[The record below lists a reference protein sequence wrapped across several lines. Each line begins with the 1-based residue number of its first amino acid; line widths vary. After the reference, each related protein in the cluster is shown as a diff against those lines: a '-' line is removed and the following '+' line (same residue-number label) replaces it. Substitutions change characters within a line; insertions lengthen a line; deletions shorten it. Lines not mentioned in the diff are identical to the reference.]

1 MLIIGLSLLTAAA
14 AADQDRAA
22 FDIQCVIAVQSAM
35 INAKPEMK
43 LMLMSAMTYFTG
55 RVDAEISEGELE
67 NRLVAQSKALQGT
80 QVGPLLQQ
88 CGAFMKARGKVWTDI
103 GERLQ
108 SQEESTH
115 RS

>member
-1 MLIIGLSLLTAAA
+1 MLILGLSLLAAA
-14 AADQDRAA
+14 SAADQDRVS
-22 FDIQCVIAVQSAM
+22 FDIQCVIATQTAM
-35 INAKPEMK
+35 ANAKPEMK

-55 RVDAEISEGELE
+55 RVDAEIAAGELE
-67 NRLVAQSKALQGT
+67 NRLVAQSKTLEGT

-88 CGAFMKARGKVWTDI
+88 CGAFMKARGKVWTDM

-108 SQEESTH
+108 SREDSTH

>member
-1 MLIIGLSLLTAAA
+1 MLVIGLSLLAAAA

-22 FDIQCVIAVQSAM
+22 FDIQCVIATQAAM

-55 RVDAEISEGELE
+55 RVDAEIPEAELE
-67 NRLVAQSKALQGT
+67 NRLIAQSKTLEGT

-88 CGAFMKARGKVWTDI
+88 CGAFMKTRGEAWTDI
-103 GERLQ
+103 GRRLQ
-108 SQEESTH
+108 SREDSTH